1 VSDRTASARGPTACR
16 DRRQPVLDPGDTRG
30 RAGVA
35 LDVLRTE
42 HRWLGQGVWRTFTV
56 EIAAVGIEPADVRIR
71 VAGKIPDP

>member
-1 VSDRTASARGPTACR
+1 MIE
-16 DRRQPVLDPGDTRG
+16 DTH
-30 RAGVA
+30 VA